1 MKVLLYASVA
11 SMIGQFNMENI
22 KILLR
27 NGFQVHVACNFE
39 NGNSVSQ
46 EEIETLKKELIK
58 LGVIYYQVPIPR
70 NITSYKE
77 IINSYKITKKLLM
90 NHNFDIIHFHS
101 PIGAAVGRMAAKTI
115 TTTKTKII
123 YTAHGFHFYK
133 GSSIFSWLIYY
144 PIEFYLSNYTDVI
157 ITINKEDFSR
167 AKQLLR
173 SEIIYVP
180 GIGIKTEVTTKLEF
194 SKEKL
199 RDSLKISPEEIVFIS
214 VGELNKN
221 KNHIQIIKSLANFK
235 VSFKYI
241 ICGQGEEL
249 ENLKETVNE
258 LELNDKVMFLGY
270 RSDVKELLFISDVYC
285 FPSKR
290 EGLSVALMEA
300 MVAGLPCIVSR
311 IRGNIDLIDAN
322 GGFLFDLD
330 DENQLKHALKS
341 VIDSKDIRVKMGK
354 YNSEKIKCFDSKI
367 VNSIM
372 EKIYLSINS

>member
-11 SMIGQFNMENI
+11 SMIGQFNMGNI

-46 EEIETLKKELIK
+46 EEIETFKKELIK

-77 IINSYKITKKLLM
+77 IINSYNITKKLLM
-90 NHNFDIIHFHS
+90 NHKFDIIHFHS
-101 PIGAAVGRMAAKTI
+101 PIGAAVGRMAAKKI
-115 TTTKTKII
+115 TTTKTKIM
-123 YTAHGFHFYK
+123 YTAHGFHFFK
-133 GSSIFSWLIYY
+133 GSSIFSWLIYF
-144 PIEFYLSNYTDVI
+144 PLEFYLSNYTDVI

-167 AKQLLR
+167 ASQLLR

-180 GIGIKTEVTTKLEF
+180 GIGIKTEKTTKLEF

-221 KNHIQIIKSLANFK
+221 KNHIQIIKALASFK
-235 VSFKYI
+235 ESFKYI

-285 FPSKR
+285 FPSK
-290 EGLSVALMEA
+290 
-300 MVAGLPCIVSR
+300 
-311 IRGNIDLIDAN
+311 
-322 GGFLFDLD
+322 
-330 DENQLKHALKS
+330 
-341 VIDSKDIRVKMGK
+341 
-354 YNSEKIKCFDSKI
+354 EKAC
-367 VNSIM
+367 
-372 EKIYLSINS
+372 L